1 MDSDKLI
8 LVYELF
14 MQYGIKSL
22 TMDDV
27 ARKLRISKKT
37 LYTMVKDKGDLVSQ
51 CINHFINDTTCF
63 IQDKASP
70 TENAID
76 QLTTITK
83 HVLTQMNNFHP
94 SVMYDLE
101 KFHPESLAI
110 IDEFKSKVIYNILLV
125 NLEKG
130 IEQGLYRENLN
141 KSLILNLYFTVVDSI
156 MLNQFKY
163 KLNNEMSFKEAYI
176 EFLRYHVRGI
186 ASEKGIT
193 HLSKTIN
200 HIN

>member
-1 MDSDKLI
+1 MDSEKLA
-8 LVYELF
+8 LVHELF
-14 MQYGIKSL
+14 MQHGIKSL

-27 ARKLRISKKT
+27 AKKMRISKKT

-51 CINHFINDTTCF
+51 CVKHSIGDTTSF
-63 IQDKASP
+63 ILEKAIH

-76 QLTTITK
+76 QLLTITE
-83 HVLTQMNNFHP
+83 HILTQMNNFHP
-94 SVMYDLE
+94 SVMFDLE

-110 IDEFKSKVIYNILLV
+110 IEDFKSTIVYNILSQ
-125 NLEKG
+125 NLENG
-130 IEQGLYRENLN
+130 IQQGLYRENLN
-141 KSLILNLYFTVVDSI
+141 NSLILNLYFTVVDSI

-163 KLNNEMSFKEAYI
+163 QHNSNMSFKDAYT
-176 EFLRYHVRGI
+176 EFLRYHIRGI
-186 ASEKGIT
+186 ASEKGIN

>member
-8 LVYELF
+8 EVYELF

-27 ARKLRISKKT
+27 ARKLHISKKT
-37 LYTMVKDKGDLVSQ
+37 LYTMVKDKNDLVSQ
-51 CINHFINDTTCF
+51 CIHHFTDEATCF
-63 IQDKASP
+63 IQEKASP

-76 QLTTITK
+76 QLTSITK
-83 HVLTQMNNFHP
+83 HVLTRMNNFHP

-110 IDEFKSKVIYNILLV
+110 IEDFKSNIIYNILLL

-130 IEQGLYRENLN
+130 IEQGFYRENIN
-141 KSLILNLYFTVVDSI
+141 KNLVLNLYFTVVDSI

-163 KLNNEMSFKEAYI
+163 KLNNEMSFKEAYL
-176 EFLRYHVRGI
+176 EFLEYHVRGI
-186 ASEKGIT
+186 ASEKGIN
-193 HLSKTIN
+193 HLSKTIT